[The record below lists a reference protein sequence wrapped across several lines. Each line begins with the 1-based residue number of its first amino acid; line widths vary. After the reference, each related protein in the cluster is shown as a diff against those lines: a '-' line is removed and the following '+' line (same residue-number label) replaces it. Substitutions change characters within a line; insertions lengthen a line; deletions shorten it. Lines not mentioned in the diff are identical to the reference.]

1 MDVCRS
7 GMKCE
12 SVGVVALAEDARREA
27 VHARVKAEL
36 APLTQCW
43 RLRDEITNH
52 KFLRNASGLLTGGGA
67 IGTGLWAATHN
78 GDAQIKGLEVGGG
91 VTLLG
96 VAGLAHQTYNISAA
110 EKAFLNNRCAELIEN
125 NARAGRR
132 VLSSGSQSH
141 FSSMPQQAEAL
152 LEGAMGRFLTGELK
166 WLVGSDGSYHPVV
179 IHRNPDGKMT
189 EVPSKADQWVD
200 GTADWSDWKIKG
212 SSSVPE
218 GTSAF
223 IMEVGGGFEV
233 ISAAGWPPPRPPRR
247 LDVEDWL
254 TTPGIDMEDVGTP
267 MPEEAVAFG
276 VARVDPCQGADVLIR
291 GCTPVR
297 TIPVVYEFSTDI
309 AEIQRQQMIVG
320 GILVAPAVALYV
332 AAAGVEAL
340 AGGSEGL
347 AAAFNAVRLLV
358 APL

>member
-200 GTADWSDWKIKG
+200 GTADWSDWKD
-212 SSSVPE
+212 
-218 GTSAF
+218 T
-223 IMEVGGGFEV
+223 
-233 ISAAGWPPPRPPRR
+233 
-247 LDVEDWL
+247 
-254 TTPGIDMEDVGTP
+254 
-267 MPEEAVAFG
+267 EASVAFG

-291 GCTPVR
+291 SCTPVR
-297 TIPVVYEFSTDI
+297 TLPVVYEFSTDI